1 MLEYDTILYP
11 LGMDILWILFNS
23 VYDFSS
29 RDFIYIFE
37 KKKKK
42 NC

>member
-11 LGMDILWILFNS
+11 LRMDIYAYCVILILVPEMLFL
-23 VYDFSS
+23 FL
-29 RDFIYIFE
+29 
-37 KKKKK
+37 KKKK